1 MPRSM
6 QGRMLL
12 LSAVAI
18 LAALGIAGWA
28 IAGVLERV
36 VTQGIDRRL
45 DAEIALMASVVDG
58 DGRVSREALTRR
70 QNALDGQGGWLWRI
84 EAPGGTIGSTDR
96 FLPGTGPGRA
106 GPRLPGPPGSPAP
119 PPAPPAADAIPPDA
133 GPQGVDGTDAHG
145 GRLHA
150 RRLVLTTRA
159 GPVTLFAA
167 APRGV
172 IARPLREALVPLLAA
187 LAILGGLLAA
197 ATLIQLRLGLQPLAR
212 LRAQL
217 AAIRAGTAERVDEDQ
232 PVELQGLAAE
242 LNALAADRAQAL
254 ATARQ
259 SAANLA
265 HALKTPVATLALGVR
280 DDPAAAAQ
288 VARIDA
294 TIRHHLARARAG
306 LADARASTALRG
318 AVDDLVRVVARLHA
332 ARGIAI
338 EATVAGD
345 PHAAIEPQD
354 FDELLGNLLDN
365 AARHATRAVQVDVRP
380 RPGNARRL
388 VLSVADDGPGIP
400 AAERAR
406 VAEPGVRLDERGEGH
421 GFGLAIVRE
430 LAALHGG
437 TMTLDERAGGG
448 LIVQVTLEARSAPAA
463 TPPPP
468 AYLSD

>member
-1 MPRSM
+1 MPRSL

-36 VTQGIDRRL
+36 VTEGIDRRL

-58 DGRVSREALTRR
+58 DGRVDRAALAQR
-70 QNALDGQGGWLWRI
+70 QGALDAGRDWLWRI
-84 EAPGGTIGSTDR
+84 EAPGGAIGSTDR
-96 FLPGTGPGRA
+96 FVPRPDAARPGPH
-106 GPRLPGPPGSPAP
+106 LPGPPGP
-119 PPAPPAADAIPPDA
+119 PPPGAAPLPDA
-133 GPQGVDGTDAHG
+133 GPQGVDGTDASG
-145 GRLHA
+145 ARLHA
-150 RRLVLTTRA
+150 RRLVLTTRG

-187 LAILGGLLAA
+187 LAILAGLLAT
-197 ATLIQLRLGLQPLAR
+197 ATLVQLRLGLKPLAR

-217 AAIRAGTAERVDEDQ
+217 AAIRAGEAERVDEDQ

-265 HALKTPVATLALGVR
+265 HALKTPVATLALRLRADAEG
-280 DDPAAAAQ
+280 AAQ
-288 VARIDA
+288 VERIDA

-306 LADARASTALRG
+306 VVDTRASTAVRP
-318 AVDDLVRVVARLHA
+318 AVDDLVQAIGRLHGD
-332 ARGIAI
+332 RGLVITAD
-338 EATVAGD
+338 VRDD
-345 PHAAIEPQD
+345 PVAAIEPQD

-365 AARHATRAVQVDVRP
+365 AAQHARSMVQAFASLDP
-380 RPGNARRL
+380 ADARRL
-388 VLSVADDGPGIP
+388 VLTVADDGPGIP
-400 AAERAR
+400 EEERSR
-406 VAEPGVRLDERGEGH
+406 VTQAGVRLDERGEGH

-430 LAALHGG
+430 LASLHGG
-437 TMTLDERAGGG
+437 ALTLDAREGGG
-448 LIVQVTLEARSAPAA
+448 LVARVTLPARAFV
-463 TPPPP
+463 
-468 AYLSD
+468 

>member
-1 MPRSM
+1 MMPRSL

-36 VTQGIDRRL
+36 VTEGIDRRL

-58 DGRVSREALTRR
+58 DGRVDRAALAQR
-70 QNALDGQGGWLWRI
+70 QGALDAGRDWLWRI
-84 EAPGGTIGSTDR
+84 EAPGGAIGSTDR
-96 FLPGTGPGRA
+96 FVPRPDAARP
-106 GPRLPGPPGSPAP
+106 GPRLPGPPGP
-119 PPAPPAADAIPPDA
+119 PPPGAAPLPDG
-133 GPQGVDGTDAHG
+133 GPQGVDGTDASG
-145 GRLHA
+145 VRLHA
-150 RRLVLTTRA
+150 RRLVLTTRS
-159 GPVTLFAA
+159 GPVTLIAA

-187 LAILGGLLAA
+187 LAILAGLLAT
-197 ATLIQLRLGLQPLAR
+197 ATLVQLRLGLKPLAR

-217 AAIRAGTAERVDEDQ
+217 AAIRAGEAERVDEDQ

-265 HALKTPVATLALGVR
+265 HALKTPVATLALRLRADAEG
-280 DDPAAAAQ
+280 AAQ
-288 VARIDA
+288 VERIDA

-306 LADARASTALRG
+306 VVDTRASTAVRP
-318 AVDDLVRVVARLHA
+318 AVDDLVQAIGRLHGD
-332 ARGIAI
+332 RGLAI
-338 EATVAGD
+338 TADVRGD
-345 PHAAIEPQD
+345 PVAAIEPQD

-365 AARHATRAVQVDVRP
+365 AAQHARSMVQASASLDP
-380 RPGNARRL
+380 ADARRL
-388 VLSVADDGPGIP
+388 VLTVTDDGPGIP
-400 AAERAR
+400 EEERSR
-406 VAEPGVRLDERGEGH
+406 VTQAGVRLDERGEGH

-430 LAALHGG
+430 LASLHGG
-437 TMTLDERAGGG
+437 ALTLDAREGGG
-448 LIVQVTLEARSAPAA
+448 LVARVSLPARA
-463 TPPPP
+463 FV
-468 AYLSD
+468 

>member
-1 MPRSM
+1 MPRSL

-36 VTQGIDRRL
+36 VTEGIDRRL

-58 DGRVSREALTRR
+58 DGRVDRAALAQR
-70 QNALDGQGGWLWRI
+70 QGALDAGRDWLWRI
-84 EAPGGTIGSTDR
+84 EAPGGAIGSTDR
-96 FLPGTGPGRA
+96 FVPRPDAARP
-106 GPRLPGPPGSPAP
+106 GPRLPGPPGP
-119 PPAPPAADAIPPDA
+119 PPPGAAPLPDA
-133 GPQGVDGTDAHG
+133 GPQGVDGTDASG
-145 GRLHA
+145 ARLHA
-150 RRLVLTTRA
+150 RRLVLTTRS

-187 LAILGGLLAA
+187 LAILAGLLAT
-197 ATLIQLRLGLQPLAR
+197 ATLVQLRLGLKPLAR

-217 AAIRAGTAERVDEDQ
+217 AAIRAGEAERVDEDQ

-265 HALKTPVATLALGVR
+265 HALKTPVATLALRLRADTEG
-280 DDPAAAAQ
+280 AAQ
-288 VARIDA
+288 VERIDA

-306 LADARASTALRG
+306 VVDTRASTAVRP
-318 AVDDLVRVVARLHA
+318 AVADLVQAIGRLHGD
-332 ARGIAI
+332 RGLAI
-338 EATVAGD
+338 TADVRGD
-345 PHAAIEPQD
+345 PVAAIEPQD

-365 AARHATRAVQVDVRP
+365 AAQHARSMVQASASLDP
-380 RPGNARRL
+380 ADARRL
-388 VLSVADDGPGIP
+388 VLTVADDGPGIP
-400 AAERAR
+400 EEERSR
-406 VAEPGVRLDERGEGH
+406 VTQAGVRLDERGKGH

-430 LAALHGG
+430 LASLHGG
-437 TMTLDERAGGG
+437 ALTLDAREGGG
-448 LIVQVTLEARSAPAA
+448 LVARVTLPARAFV
-463 TPPPP
+463 
-468 AYLSD
+468 

>member
-1 MPRSM
+1 MPRSL

-36 VTQGIDRRL
+36 VTEGIDRRL

-58 DGRVSREALTRR
+58 DGRVDRAALAQR
-70 QNALDGQGGWLWRI
+70 QGALDAGRDWLWRI
-84 EAPGGTIGSTDR
+84 EAPGGAIGSTDR
-96 FLPGTGPGRA
+96 FVPRPDA
-106 GPRLPGPPGSPAP
+106 APPGPRLPGPPGP
-119 PPAPPAADAIPPDA
+119 PPPGAAPLPDG
-133 GPQGVDGTDAHG
+133 GPQGVDGTDASG
-145 GRLHA
+145 ARMHA
-150 RRLVLTTRA
+150 RRLVLTTRS

-172 IARPLREALVPLLAA
+172 IARPLRVALVPLLAA
-187 LAILGGLLAA
+187 LAILAGLLAT
-197 ATLIQLRLGLQPLAR
+197 ATLVQLRLGLKPLAR

-217 AAIRAGTAERVDEDQ
+217 AAIRAGEAERVDEDQ

-265 HALKTPVATLALGVR
+265 HALKTPVATLALRLRADAEG
-280 DDPAAAAQ
+280 AAQ
-288 VARIDA
+288 VERIDA

-306 LADARASTALRG
+306 VVDTRASTAVRP
-318 AVDDLVRVVARLHA
+318 AVDDLVQAIGRLHGD
-332 ARGIAI
+332 RGLAI
-338 EATVAGD
+338 TADVRGD
-345 PHAAIEPQD
+345 PVAAIEPQD

-365 AARHATRAVQVDVRP
+365 AAQHARSIVQASASLDP
-380 RPGNARRL
+380 ADARRL
-388 VLSVADDGPGIP
+388 VLTVTDDGPGIP
-400 AAERAR
+400 EEERSR
-406 VAEPGVRLDERGEGH
+406 VTQAGVRLDERGEGH

-430 LAALHGG
+430 LATLHGG
-437 TMTLDERAGGG
+437 ALTLNAREGGG
-448 LIVQVTLEARSAPAA
+448 LVAQVTLPARAFV
-463 TPPPP
+463 
-468 AYLSD
+468 

>member
-1 MPRSM
+1 MPRSL

-36 VTQGIDRRL
+36 VTEGIDRRL

-58 DGRVSREALTRR
+58 DGRVDRAALAQR
-70 QNALDGQGGWLWRI
+70 QGALDAGRDWLWRI
-84 EAPGGTIGSTDR
+84 EAPGGAIGSTNR
-96 FLPGTGPGRA
+96 FVPRPDA
-106 GPRLPGPPGSPAP
+106 APPGPRLPGPPGP
-119 PPAPPAADAIPPDA
+119 PPPGAAPLPDA
-133 GPQGVDGTDAHG
+133 GPQGVDGTDASG
-145 GRLHA
+145 ARLHA
-150 RRLVLTTRA
+150 RRLVLTTRS

-187 LAILGGLLAA
+187 LAILAGLLAT
-197 ATLIQLRLGLQPLAR
+197 ATLVQLRLGLKPLAR

-217 AAIRAGTAERVDEDQ
+217 AAIRAGEAERVDEDQ
-232 PVELQGLAAE
+232 PVELQGLASE

-265 HALKTPVATLALGVR
+265 HALKTPVATLALRLRADAEG
-280 DDPAAAAQ
+280 AAQ
-288 VARIDA
+288 VERIDA

-306 LADARASTALRG
+306 VVDTRASTAVRR
-318 AVDDLVRVVARLHA
+318 AVDDLVQAIGRLHGM
-332 ARGIAI
+332 RGLAI
-338 EATVAGD
+338 TADVRGD
-345 PHAAIEPQD
+345 PVAAIEPQD

-365 AARHATRAVQVDVRP
+365 AAQHARSIVQASASLDP
-380 RPGNARRL
+380 ADARRL
-388 VLSVADDGPGIP
+388 VLTVADDGPGIP
-400 AAERAR
+400 EEERSR
-406 VAEPGVRLDERGEGH
+406 VTQAGVRLDERGEGH

-430 LAALHGG
+430 LASLHGG
-437 TMTLDERAGGG
+437 ALTLDAREGGG
-448 LIVQVTLEARSAPAA
+448 LVARVSLPARA
-463 TPPPP
+463 FV
-468 AYLSD
+468 

>member
-1 MPRSM
+1 MMPRSL

-36 VTQGIDRRL
+36 VTEGIDRRL

-58 DGRVSREALTRR
+58 DGRVDRAALAQR
-70 QNALDGQGGWLWRI
+70 QGALDAGRDWLWRI

-96 FLPGTGPGRA
+96 FVPRPNAAPPGPH
-106 GPRLPGPPGSPAP
+106 LPGPPGP
-119 PPAPPAADAIPPDA
+119 PPPGAAPLPDG
-133 GPQGVDGTDAHG
+133 GPQGVDGTDASG
-145 GRLHA
+145 ARLHA
-150 RRLVLTTRA
+150 RRLMLTTRS

-167 APRGV
+167 APHGV

-187 LAILGGLLAA
+187 LAILAGLLAT
-197 ATLIQLRLGLQPLAR
+197 ATLVQLRLGLKPLAR

-217 AAIRAGTAERVDEDQ
+217 AAIRAGEAERVDEDQ

-265 HALKTPVATLALGVR
+265 HALKTPVATLALLLRADAEG
-280 DDPAAAAQ
+280 AAQ
-288 VARIDA
+288 VDRIDA

-306 LADARASTALRG
+306 VVDTRASTAVRP
-318 AVDDLVRVVARLHA
+318 AVADLVQAIGRLHGM
-332 ARGIAI
+332 RGLAI
-338 EATVAGD
+338 TADVRGD
-345 PHAAIEPQD
+345 PVAAIEPQD

-365 AARHATRAVQVDVRP
+365 AAQHARSMVQASASLDP
-380 RPGNARRL
+380 ADARRL
-388 VLSVADDGPGIP
+388 VLTVADDGPGIP
-400 AAERAR
+400 EEERSR
-406 VAEPGVRLDERGEGH
+406 VTQAGVRLDERGEGH

-430 LAALHGG
+430 LASLHGG
-437 TMTLDERAGGG
+437 ALTLDAREGGG
-448 LIVQVTLEARSAPAA
+448 LVAQVTLPARAFV
-463 TPPPP
+463 
-468 AYLSD
+468 

>member
-1 MPRSM
+1 MPRSL

-36 VTQGIDRRL
+36 VTEGIDRRL

-58 DGRVSREALTRR
+58 DGRVDRAALAQR
-70 QNALDGQGGWLWRI
+70 QGALDAGRDWLWRI
-84 EAPGGTIGSTDR
+84 EAPGGAIGSTDR
-96 FLPGTGPGRA
+96 FVPRPDAARP
-106 GPRLPGPPGSPAP
+106 GPRLPGPPGP
-119 PPAPPAADAIPPDA
+119 PPPGAAPLPDG
-133 GPQGVDGTDAHG
+133 GPQGVDGTDASG
-145 GRLHA
+145 ARLHA
-150 RRLVLTTRA
+150 RRLVLTTRG

-187 LAILGGLLAA
+187 LAILAGLLAT
-197 ATLIQLRLGLQPLAR
+197 ATLVQLRLGLKPLAR

-217 AAIRAGTAERVDEDQ
+217 AAIRAGEAERVDEDQ

-265 HALKTPVATLALGVR
+265 HALKTPVATLALRLRG
-280 DDPAAAAQ
+280 DAEGAAQ
-288 VARIDA
+288 VERIDA

-306 LADARASTALRG
+306 VVDTRASTAVRP
-318 AVDDLVRVVARLHA
+318 AVDDLVQAIGRLHGD
-332 ARGIAI
+332 RGLAI
-338 EATVAGD
+338 TADVRGD
-345 PHAAIEPQD
+345 PVAAIEPQD

-365 AARHATRAVQVDVRP
+365 AAQHARSMVQASASLDP
-380 RPGNARRL
+380 ADARRL
-388 VLSVADDGPGIP
+388 VLTVTDDGPGIP
-400 AAERAR
+400 EEERSR
-406 VAEPGVRLDERGEGH
+406 VTQAGVRLDERGEGH

-430 LAALHGG
+430 LASLHGG
-437 TMTLDERAGGG
+437 ALTLDAREGGG
-448 LIVQVTLEARSAPAA
+448 LVAQVTLPARAFV
-463 TPPPP
+463 
-468 AYLSD
+468 

>member
-1 MPRSM
+1 MPRSL

-36 VTQGIDRRL
+36 VTEGIDRRL

-58 DGRVSREALTRR
+58 DGRVDRAALAQR
-70 QNALDGQGGWLWRI
+70 QGALDAGRDWLWRI
-84 EAPGGTIGSTDR
+84 EAPGGAIGSTDR
-96 FLPGTGPGRA
+96 FVPRPEAERP
-106 GPRLPGPPGSPAP
+106 GPRLPGPPGP
-119 PPAPPAADAIPPDA
+119 PPPGAAPLPDA
-133 GPQGVDGTDAHG
+133 GPQGVDGTDASG
-145 GRLHA
+145 VRLHA
-150 RRLVLTTRA
+150 RRLVLTTRS

-187 LAILGGLLAA
+187 LTILAGLLAT
-197 ATLIQLRLGLQPLAR
+197 ATLVQLRLGLKPLAR

-217 AAIRAGTAERVDEDQ
+217 AAIRAGEAERVDEDQ

-265 HALKTPVATLALGVR
+265 HALKTPVATLALRLRG
-280 DDPAAAAQ
+280 DAEGAAQ
-288 VARIDA
+288 VERIDA

-306 LADARASTALRG
+306 VVDTRASTAVRP
-318 AVDDLVRVVARLHA
+318 AVADLVQAIGRLHGD
-332 ARGIAI
+332 RGLTITAD
-338 EATVAGD
+338 VRGD
-345 PHAAIEPQD
+345 PVAAIEPQD

-365 AARHATRAVQVDVRP
+365 AAQHARSMVQACASLDP
-380 RPGNARRL
+380 ADARRL
-388 VLSVADDGPGIP
+388 VLTVTDDGPGIP
-400 AAERAR
+400 EEERSR
-406 VAEPGVRLDERGEGH
+406 VTQAGVRLDERGEGH

-430 LAALHGG
+430 LANLHGG
-437 TMTLDERAGGG
+437 ALTLNAREGGG
-448 LIVQVTLEARSAPAA
+448 LVAQVTLPARAFV
-463 TPPPP
+463 
-468 AYLSD
+468 

>member
-1 MPRSM
+1 MPRSL

-36 VTQGIDRRL
+36 VTEGIDRRL

-58 DGRVSREALTRR
+58 DGRVDRAAPAQR
-70 QNALDGQGGWLWRI
+70 QGALDAGRDWLWRI
-84 EAPGGTIGSTDR
+84 EAPGGAIGSTDR
-96 FLPGTGPGRA
+96 FVPRPDAARP
-106 GPRLPGPPGSPAP
+106 GPRLPGPPGP
-119 PPAPPAADAIPPDA
+119 PPPGVAPLPDA
-133 GPQGVDGTDAHG
+133 GPQGVDGTDASG
-145 GRLHA
+145 ARLHA
-150 RRLVLTTRA
+150 RRLVLTTRS

-187 LAILGGLLAA
+187 LAILAGLLAT
-197 ATLIQLRLGLQPLAR
+197 ATLVQLRLGLKPLAR

-217 AAIRAGTAERVDEDQ
+217 AAIRAGEAERVDEDQ

-265 HALKTPVATLALGVR
+265 HALKTPVATLALRLRADAEG
-280 DDPAAAAQ
+280 AAQ
-288 VARIDA
+288 VERIDA

-306 LADARASTALRG
+306 VVDTRASTAVRP
-318 AVDDLVRVVARLHA
+318 AVADLVQAIGRLHGM
-332 ARGIAI
+332 RGLAI
-338 EATVAGD
+338 TGDVRGD
-345 PHAAIEPQD
+345 PVAAIEPQD

-365 AARHATRAVQVDVRP
+365 AAQHARSMVQASASLDP
-380 RPGNARRL
+380 ADARRL
-388 VLSVADDGPGIP
+388 VLTVADDGPGIP
-400 AAERAR
+400 EEERSR
-406 VAEPGVRLDERGEGH
+406 VTQAGVRLDERGEGH

-430 LAALHGG
+430 LASLHGG
-437 TMTLDERAGGG
+437 ALTLDAREGGG
-448 LIVQVTLEARSAPAA
+448 LVAQVTLPARAFV
-463 TPPPP
+463 
-468 AYLSD
+468 

>member
-1 MPRSM
+1 MMPRSL

-36 VTQGIDRRL
+36 VTEGIDRRL

-58 DGRVSREALTRR
+58 DGRVDRAALAQR
-70 QNALDGQGGWLWRI
+70 QGALDAGRDWLWRI
-84 EAPGGTIGSTDR
+84 EAPGGAIGSTDR
-96 FLPGTGPGRA
+96 FVPRPDAARP
-106 GPRLPGPPGSPAP
+106 GPRLPGPPSP
-119 PPAPPAADAIPPDA
+119 PPPGAAPLPDA
-133 GPQGVDGTDAHG
+133 GPQGVDGTDASG
-145 GRLHA
+145 ARLHA
-150 RRLVLTTRA
+150 RRLVLTTRS

-187 LAILGGLLAA
+187 LTILAGLLAT
-197 ATLIQLRLGLQPLAR
+197 ATLVQLRLGLKPLAR

-217 AAIRAGTAERVDEDQ
+217 AAIRAGEAERVEEDQ

-265 HALKTPVATLALGVR
+265 HALKTPVATLALRLRADAEG
-280 DDPAAAAQ
+280 AAQ
-288 VARIDA
+288 VERIDA

-306 LADARASTALRG
+306 VVDTRASTAVRP
-318 AVDDLVRVVARLHA
+318 AVTDLVQAIGRLHGD
-332 ARGIAI
+332 RGLAI
-338 EATVAGD
+338 TGDVRGD
-345 PHAAIEPQD
+345 PVAAIEPQD

-365 AARHATRAVQVDVRP
+365 AAQHARSMVQASASLD
-380 RPGNARRL
+380 PGDARRL
-388 VLSVADDGPGIP
+388 VLTVADDGPGIP
-400 AAERAR
+400 EEERSR
-406 VAEPGVRLDERGEGH
+406 VTQAGVRLDERGEGH

-430 LAALHGG
+430 LASLHGG
-437 TMTLDERAGGG
+437 ALTLDAREGGG
-448 LIVQVTLEARSAPAA
+448 LVAQVILPARAFV
-463 TPPPP
+463 
-468 AYLSD
+468 

>member
-1 MPRSM
+1 MPRSL

-36 VTQGIDRRL
+36 VTEGIDRRL

-58 DGRVSREALTRR
+58 DGRVDRAALAQR
-70 QNALDGQGGWLWRI
+70 QGALDAGHDWLWRI
-84 EAPGGTIGSTDR
+84 EAPGGAIGSTDR
-96 FLPGTGPGRA
+96 FVPRPDAARP
-106 GPRLPGPPGSPAP
+106 GPRLPGPPGP
-119 PPAPPAADAIPPDA
+119 PPPGAAPLPDT
-133 GPQGVDGTDAHG
+133 GPQGVDGTDASG
-145 GRLHA
+145 ARLHA
-150 RRLVLTTRA
+150 RRLVLTTRS

-167 APRGV
+167 VPRGV

-187 LAILGGLLAA
+187 LAILAGLLAT
-197 ATLIQLRLGLQPLAR
+197 ATLVQLRLGLKPLAR

-217 AAIRAGTAERVDEDQ
+217 AAIRAGEAERVDEDQ

-265 HALKTPVATLALGVR
+265 HALKTPVATLALRLRADAEG
-280 DDPAAAAQ
+280 AAQ
-288 VARIDA
+288 VERINA

-306 LADARASTALRG
+306 VVDTRASTAVRP
-318 AVDDLVRVVARLHA
+318 AVADLVQAIGRLHGD
-332 ARGIAI
+332 RGLAI
-338 EATVAGD
+338 TADVRGD
-345 PHAAIEPQD
+345 PVAAIEPQD

-365 AARHATRAVQVDVRP
+365 AAQHARGIVQASASLDP
-380 RPGNARRL
+380 ADARRL
-388 VLSVADDGPGIP
+388 VLTVTDDGPGIP
-400 AAERAR
+400 EEERSR
-406 VAEPGVRLDERGEGH
+406 VTQAGVRLDERGEGH

-430 LAALHGG
+430 LASLHGG
-437 TMTLDERAGGG
+437 ALTLDAREGGG
-448 LIVQVTLEARSAPAA
+448 LVARVTLPARAFV
-463 TPPPP
+463 
-468 AYLSD
+468 

>member
-1 MPRSM
+1 MPRSL

-36 VTQGIDRRL
+36 VTEGIDRRL

-58 DGRVSREALTRR
+58 DGRVDRAALAQR
-70 QNALDGQGGWLWRI
+70 QGALDAGHDSLWRI
-84 EAPGGTIGSTDR
+84 EAPGGAIGSTDR
-96 FLPGTGPGRA
+96 FVPRPDAARP
-106 GPRLPGPPGSPAP
+106 GPRLPGPPGP
-119 PPAPPAADAIPPDA
+119 PPPGAAPLPDT
-133 GPQGVDGTDAHG
+133 GPQGVDGTDASG
-145 GRLHA
+145 ARLHA
-150 RRLVLTTRA
+150 RRLVLTTRS

-187 LAILGGLLAA
+187 LAILAGLLAT
-197 ATLIQLRLGLQPLAR
+197 ATLVQLRLGLKPLAR

-217 AAIRAGTAERVDEDQ
+217 AAIRAGEAERVDEDQ
-232 PVELQGLAAE
+232 PVELQGLATE

-265 HALKTPVATLALGVR
+265 HALKTPVATLALRLRADAEG
-280 DDPAAAAQ
+280 AAQ
-288 VARIDA
+288 VERIDA

-306 LADARASTALRG
+306 VIDTRASTAVRP
-318 AVDDLVRVVARLHA
+318 AVADLVQAIGRLHGD
-332 ARGIAI
+332 RGLAI
-338 EATVAGD
+338 TADVRGD
-345 PHAAIEPQD
+345 PVAAIEPQD

-365 AARHATRAVQVDVRP
+365 AAQHARSMVQASASLNPAD
-380 RPGNARRL
+380 ARRL
-388 VLSVADDGPGIP
+388 VLTVADDGPGIP
-400 AAERAR
+400 EEERSR
-406 VAEPGVRLDERGEGH
+406 VTQAGVRLDERGEGH

-430 LAALHGG
+430 LASLHGG
-437 TMTLDERAGGG
+437 ALTLDAREGGG
-448 LIVQVTLEARSAPAA
+448 LVAQVTLPARAFV
-463 TPPPP
+463 
-468 AYLSD
+468 

>member
-1 MPRSM
+1 MPRSL

-36 VTQGIDRRL
+36 VTEGIDRRL

-58 DGRVSREALTRR
+58 DGRVDRAALAQR
-70 QNALDGQGGWLWRI
+70 QGALDAGRDWLWRI
-84 EAPGGTIGSTDR
+84 EAPGGAIGSTDR
-96 FLPGTGPGRA
+96 FVPRPDA
-106 GPRLPGPPGSPAP
+106 APPGPRLPGPPGP
-119 PPAPPAADAIPPDA
+119 PPPGAAPLPDA
-133 GPQGVDGTDAHG
+133 GPQGVDGTDASG
-145 GRLHA
+145 ARLHA
-150 RRLVLTTRA
+150 RRLVLTTRS

-172 IARPLREALVPLLAA
+172 IARPLREALMPLLAA
-187 LAILGGLLAA
+187 LAILAGLLAT
-197 ATLIQLRLGLQPLAR
+197 ATLVQLRLGLKPLAR

-217 AAIRAGTAERVDEDQ
+217 AAIRAGEAERVDEDQ

-265 HALKTPVATLALGVR
+265 HALKTPVATLALRLRADTEG
-280 DDPAAAAQ
+280 AAQ
-288 VARIDA
+288 VERIDA

-306 LADARASTALRG
+306 VVDTRASTAVRP
-318 AVDDLVRVVARLHA
+318 AVDDLVQAIGRLHGD
-332 ARGIAI
+332 RGLAI
-338 EATVAGD
+338 TADVRGD
-345 PHAAIEPQD
+345 PVAAIEPQD

-365 AARHATRAVQVDVRP
+365 AAQHARSMVQAFASLDP
-380 RPGNARRL
+380 TDARRL
-388 VLSVADDGPGIP
+388 VLTVADDGPGIP
-400 AAERAR
+400 EEERSR
-406 VAEPGVRLDERGEGH
+406 VTQAGVRLDERGEGH

-430 LAALHGG
+430 LASLHGG
-437 TMTLDERAGGG
+437 ALTLDAREGGG
-448 LIVQVTLEARSAPAA
+448 LVAQVTLPARAFV
-463 TPPPP
+463 
-468 AYLSD
+468 

>member
-1 MPRSM
+1 MPRSL

-36 VTQGIDRRL
+36 VTEGIDRRL

-58 DGRVSREALTRR
+58 DGRVDRAALAQR
-70 QNALDGQGGWLWRI
+70 QGAMDAGRDWLWRI
-84 EAPGGTIGSTDR
+84 EAPGGAIGSADR
-96 FLPGTGPGRA
+96 FVPRPDAARPGPH
-106 GPRLPGPPGSPAP
+106 LPGPPGP
-119 PPAPPAADAIPPDA
+119 PPPGAAPLPDA
-133 GPQGVDGTDAHG
+133 GPQGVDGTDASG
-145 GRLHA
+145 ARLHA
-150 RRLVLTTRA
+150 RRLVLTTRG

-187 LAILGGLLAA
+187 LAILAGLLAT
-197 ATLIQLRLGLQPLAR
+197 ATLVQLRLGLKPLAR

-217 AAIRAGTAERVDEDQ
+217 AAIRAGEAERVDEDQ

-265 HALKTPVATLALGVR
+265 HALKTPVATLALRLRADAEG
-280 DDPAAAAQ
+280 AAQ
-288 VARIDA
+288 VERIDA

-306 LADARASTALRG
+306 VVDTRASTAVRP
-318 AVDDLVRVVARLHA
+318 AVDDLVQAIGRLHGD
-332 ARGIAI
+332 RGLAI
-338 EATVAGD
+338 TADVRGD
-345 PHAAIEPQD
+345 PVAAIEPQD

-365 AARHATRAVQVDVRP
+365 AAQHARSMVQASASLD
-380 RPGNARRL
+380 PGDARRL
-388 VLSVADDGPGIP
+388 VLTVADDGPGIP
-400 AAERAR
+400 EEERSRATQ
-406 VAEPGVRLDERGEGH
+406 AGVRLDERGEGH

-430 LAALHGG
+430 LASLHGG
-437 TMTLDERAGGG
+437 ALTLDAREGGG
-448 LIVQVTLEARSAPAA
+448 LVAQVTLPARAFV
-463 TPPPP
+463 
-468 AYLSD
+468 

>member
-1 MPRSM
+1 MPRSL

-36 VTQGIDRRL
+36 VTEGIDRRL

-58 DGRVSREALTRR
+58 DGRVDRAALAQR
-70 QNALDGQGGWLWRI
+70 QGALDAGRDWLWRI
-84 EAPGGTIGSTDR
+84 EAPGGAIGSTDR
-96 FLPGTGPGRA
+96 FVPRPDAARP
-106 GPRLPGPPGSPAP
+106 GPRLPGPPGP
-119 PPAPPAADAIPPDA
+119 PPPGVAPLPDA
-133 GPQGVDGTDAHG
+133 GPQGVDGTDASG
-145 GRLHA
+145 ARLHA
-150 RRLVLTTRA
+150 RRLVLTTRS

-187 LAILGGLLAA
+187 LAILAGLLAT
-197 ATLIQLRLGLQPLAR
+197 ATLVQLRLGLKPLAR

-217 AAIRAGTAERVDEDQ
+217 AAIRAGEAERVDEDQ

-265 HALKTPVATLALGVR
+265 HALKTPVATLALRLRG
-280 DDPAAAAQ
+280 DAEGAAQ
-288 VARIDA
+288 VERIDA

-306 LADARASTALRG
+306 VVDTRASTAVRP
-318 AVDDLVRVVARLHA
+318 AVDDLVQAIGRLHGMRGLAIA
-332 ARGIAI
+332 AHVR
-338 EATVAGD
+338 GD
-345 PHAAIEPQD
+345 PVAAIEPQD

-365 AARHATRAVQVDVRP
+365 AAQHARSMVHASASLD
-380 RPGNARRL
+380 PGDARRL
-388 VLSVADDGPGIP
+388 VLTVADDGPGIP
-400 AAERAR
+400 EEERSR
-406 VAEPGVRLDERGEGH
+406 VTQAGVRLDERGEGH

-430 LAALHGG
+430 LASLHGG
-437 TMTLDERAGGG
+437 ALTLDAREGGG
-448 LIVQVTLEARSAPAA
+448 LVAKVTLPARAFV
-463 TPPPP
+463 
-468 AYLSD
+468 

>member
-1 MPRSM
+1 MPRSL

-36 VTQGIDRRL
+36 VTEGIDRRL

-58 DGRVSREALTRR
+58 DGRVDRAALAQR
-70 QNALDGQGGWLWRI
+70 QGALDAGRDWLWRI
-84 EAPGGTIGSTDR
+84 EAPGGAIGSTDR
-96 FLPGTGPGRA
+96 FVPRPDA
-106 GPRLPGPPGSPAP
+106 APPGPRLPGPPSP
-119 PPAPPAADAIPPDA
+119 PPPGAAPLPDG
-133 GPQGVDGTDAHG
+133 GPQGVDGTDASG
-145 GRLHA
+145 VRLHA
-150 RRLVLTTRA
+150 RRLVLTTRS

-187 LAILGGLLAA
+187 LAILAGLLAT
-197 ATLIQLRLGLQPLAR
+197 ATLVQLRLGLKPLAR

-217 AAIRAGTAERVDEDQ
+217 AAIRAGEAERVDEDQ

-265 HALKTPVATLALGVR
+265 HALKTPVATLALRLRADTEG
-280 DDPAAAAQ
+280 AAQ
-288 VARIDA
+288 VERIDA

-306 LADARASTALRG
+306 VVDTRASTAVRP
-318 AVDDLVRVVARLHA
+318 AVADLVQAIGRLHGD
-332 ARGIAI
+332 RGLAI
-338 EATVAGD
+338 TADVRGD
-345 PHAAIEPQD
+345 PVAAIEPQD

-365 AARHATRAVQVDVRP
+365 AAQHARSMVQASASLDP
-380 RPGNARRL
+380 ADARRL
-388 VLSVADDGPGIP
+388 VLTVADDGPGIP
-400 AAERAR
+400 EEERSR
-406 VAEPGVRLDERGEGH
+406 VTQAGVRLDERGKGH

-430 LAALHGG
+430 LASLHGG
-437 TMTLDERAGGG
+437 ALTLDAREGGG
-448 LIVQVTLEARSAPAA
+448 LVARVTLPARAFV
-463 TPPPP
+463 
-468 AYLSD
+468 

>member
-1 MPRSM
+1 MPRSL

-36 VTQGIDRRL
+36 VTEGIDRRL

-58 DGRVSREALTRR
+58 DGRVDRAALAQR
-70 QNALDGQGGWLWRI
+70 QGALDAGRDWLWRI
-84 EAPGGTIGSTDR
+84 EAPGGAIGSTDR
-96 FLPGTGPGRA
+96 FVPRPDAARP
-106 GPRLPGPPGSPAP
+106 GPRLPGPPGP
-119 PPAPPAADAIPPDA
+119 PPPGAAPLPDG
-133 GPQGVDGTDAHG
+133 GPQGVDGTDASG
-145 GRLHA
+145 VRLHA
-150 RRLVLTTRA
+150 RRLVLTTRS
-159 GPVTLFAA
+159 GPVTLIAA

-187 LAILGGLLAA
+187 LAILAGLLAT
-197 ATLIQLRLGLQPLAR
+197 ATLVQLRLGLKPLAR

-217 AAIRAGTAERVDEDQ
+217 AAIRAGEAERVDEDQ

-265 HALKTPVATLALGVR
+265 HALKTPVATLALRLRADAEG
-280 DDPAAAAQ
+280 AAQ
-288 VARIDA
+288 VERIDA

-306 LADARASTALRG
+306 VVDTRASTAVRP
-318 AVDDLVRVVARLHA
+318 AVDDLVQAIGRLHGD
-332 ARGIAI
+332 RGLAI
-338 EATVAGD
+338 TADVRGD
-345 PHAAIEPQD
+345 PVAAIEPQD

-365 AARHATRAVQVDVRP
+365 AAQHARSMVQASASLDP
-380 RPGNARRL
+380 ADARRL
-388 VLSVADDGPGIP
+388 VLTVTDDGPGIP
-400 AAERAR
+400 EEERSR
-406 VAEPGVRLDERGEGH
+406 VTQAGVRLDERGEGH

-430 LAALHGG
+430 LASLHGG
-437 TMTLDERAGGG
+437 ALTLDAREGGG
-448 LIVQVTLEARSAPAA
+448 LVARVSLPARA
-463 TPPPP
+463 FV
-468 AYLSD
+468 

>member
-1 MPRSM
+1 MMPRSL

-36 VTQGIDRRL
+36 VTEGIDRRL

-58 DGRVSREALTRR
+58 DGRVDRAALAQR
-70 QNALDGQGGWLWRI
+70 QGALDAGRDWLWRI
-84 EAPGGTIGSTDR
+84 EAPGGAIGSTDR
-96 FLPGTGPGRA
+96 FVPRPDAARP
-106 GPRLPGPPGSPAP
+106 GPRLPGPPGP
-119 PPAPPAADAIPPDA
+119 PPPGAAPLPDA
-133 GPQGVDGTDAHG
+133 GPQGVDGTDASG
-145 GRLHA
+145 ARLHA
-150 RRLVLTTRA
+150 RRLVLTTRS

-187 LAILGGLLAA
+187 LAILAGLLAT
-197 ATLIQLRLGLQPLAR
+197 ATLVQLRLGLKPLAR

-217 AAIRAGTAERVDEDQ
+217 AAIRAGEAERVDEDQ

-259 SAANLA
+259 AAANLG
-265 HALKTPVATLALGVR
+265 HALKTPVATLALRLRADAEG
-280 DDPAAAAQ
+280 AAQ
-288 VARIDA
+288 VERIDA

-306 LADARASTALRG
+306 VVDTRASTAVRP
-318 AVDDLVRVVARLHA
+318 AVDDLVQAIGRLHGM
-332 ARGIAI
+332 RGLAI
-338 EATVAGD
+338 TADVRGD
-345 PHAAIEPQD
+345 PVAAIEPQD

-365 AARHATRAVQVDVRP
+365 AAQHARSMVQASASLDP
-380 RPGNARRL
+380 ADARRL
-388 VLSVADDGPGIP
+388 VLTVTDDGPGIP
-400 AAERAR
+400 EEERSR
-406 VAEPGVRLDERGEGH
+406 VTQAGVRLDERGEGH

-430 LAALHGG
+430 LASLHGG
-437 TMTLDERAGGG
+437 ALTLDAREGGG
-448 LIVQVTLEARSAPAA
+448 LVAQVTLPARAFV
-463 TPPPP
+463 
-468 AYLSD
+468 

>member
-1 MPRSM
+1 
-6 QGRMLL
+6 MLL

-36 VTQGIDRRL
+36 VTEGIDRRL

-58 DGRVSREALTRR
+58 DGRVDRAALAQR
-70 QNALDGQGGWLWRI
+70 QGALDAGRDWLWRI
-84 EAPGGTIGSTDR
+84 EAPGGAIGSTDR
-96 FLPGTGPGRA
+96 FVPRPDAARP
-106 GPRLPGPPGSPAP
+106 GPRLPGPPGP
-119 PPAPPAADAIPPDA
+119 PPPGAAPLPDA
-133 GPQGVDGTDAHG
+133 GPQGVDGTDASG
-145 GRLHA
+145 ARLHA
-150 RRLVLTTRA
+150 RRLVLTTRG

-187 LAILGGLLAA
+187 LAILAGLLAT
-197 ATLIQLRLGLQPLAR
+197 ATLVQLRLGLKPLAR

-217 AAIRAGTAERVDEDQ
+217 AAIRAGEAERVDEDQ

-265 HALKTPVATLALGVR
+265 HALKTPVATLALRLRADAEG
-280 DDPAAAAQ
+280 AAQ
-288 VARIDA
+288 VERIDA

-306 LADARASTALRG
+306 VVDTRASTAVRP
-318 AVDDLVRVVARLHA
+318 AVDDLVQAIGRLHRI
-332 ARGIAI
+332 RGLAI
-338 EATVAGD
+338 TADVRGD
-345 PHAAIEPQD
+345 PVAAIEPQD

-365 AARHATRAVQVDVRP
+365 AAQHARSIVQASASLDP
-380 RPGNARRL
+380 ADARRL
-388 VLSVADDGPGIP
+388 VLTVADDGPGIP
-400 AAERAR
+400 EEERSR
-406 VAEPGVRLDERGEGH
+406 VTQAGVRLDERGEGH

-430 LAALHGG
+430 LASLHGG
-437 TMTLDERAGGG
+437 ALTLDAREGGG
-448 LIVQVTLEARSAPAA
+448 LVARVTLPARAFV
-463 TPPPP
+463 
-468 AYLSD
+468 

>member
-1 MPRSM
+1 MMPRSL

-36 VTQGIDRRL
+36 VTEGIDRRL

-58 DGRVSREALTRR
+58 DGRVDRAALAQR
-70 QNALDGQGGWLWRI
+70 QGALDAGRDWLWRI
-84 EAPGGTIGSTDR
+84 EAPGGAIGSTDR
-96 FLPGTGPGRA
+96 FVPRPDAARP
-106 GPRLPGPPGSPAP
+106 GPRLPGPPGP
-119 PPAPPAADAIPPDA
+119 PPPGAAPLPDG
-133 GPQGVDGTDAHG
+133 GPQGVDGTDASG
-145 GRLHA
+145 ARLHA
-150 RRLVLTTRA
+150 RRLVLTTRG

-187 LAILGGLLAA
+187 LAILAGLLAT
-197 ATLIQLRLGLQPLAR
+197 ATLVQLRLGLKPLAR

-217 AAIRAGTAERVDEDQ
+217 AAIRAGEAERVDEDQ

-265 HALKTPVATLALGVR
+265 HALKTPVATLALRLRG
-280 DDPAAAAQ
+280 DAEGAAQ
-288 VARIDA
+288 VERIDA

-306 LADARASTALRG
+306 VVDTRASTAVRP
-318 AVDDLVRVVARLHA
+318 AVDDLVQAIGRLHGD
-332 ARGIAI
+332 RGLAI
-338 EATVAGD
+338 TADVRGD
-345 PHAAIEPQD
+345 PVAAIEPQD

-365 AARHATRAVQVDVRP
+365 AAQHARSMVQASASLDP
-380 RPGNARRL
+380 ADARRL
-388 VLSVADDGPGIP
+388 VLTVTDDGPGIP
-400 AAERAR
+400 EEERSR
-406 VAEPGVRLDERGEGH
+406 VTQAGVRLDERGEGH

-430 LAALHGG
+430 LASLHGG
-437 TMTLDERAGGG
+437 ALTLDAREGGG
-448 LIVQVTLEARSAPAA
+448 LVAQVTLPARAFV
-463 TPPPP
+463 
-468 AYLSD
+468 

>member
-1 MPRSM
+1 MPRSL

-36 VTQGIDRRL
+36 VTEGIDRRL

-58 DGRVSREALTRR
+58 DGRVDRAALAQR
-70 QNALDGQGGWLWRI
+70 QGALDAGRDWLWRI
-84 EAPGGTIGSTDR
+84 EAPGGAIGSTDR
-96 FLPGTGPGRA
+96 FVPRPDAARP
-106 GPRLPGPPGSPAP
+106 GPRLPGPPGP
-119 PPAPPAADAIPPDA
+119 PPPGAAPLPDA
-133 GPQGVDGTDAHG
+133 GPQGVDGTDASG
-145 GRLHA
+145 ARLHA
-150 RRLVLTTRA
+150 RRLVLTTRS

-187 LAILGGLLAA
+187 LAILAGLLAT
-197 ATLIQLRLGLQPLAR
+197 ATLVQLRLGLKPLAR

-217 AAIRAGTAERVDEDQ
+217 AAIRAGEAERVDEDQ

-259 SAANLA
+259 AAANLG
-265 HALKTPVATLALGVR
+265 HALKTPVATLALRLRADAEG
-280 DDPAAAAQ
+280 AAQ
-288 VARIDA
+288 VERIDA

-306 LADARASTALRG
+306 VVDTRASTAVRP
-318 AVDDLVRVVARLHA
+318 AVDDLVQAIGRLHGM
-332 ARGIAI
+332 RGLAI
-338 EATVAGD
+338 TADVRGD
-345 PHAAIEPQD
+345 PVAAIEPQD

-365 AARHATRAVQVDVRP
+365 AAQHARSMVQASASLDP
-380 RPGNARRL
+380 ADARRL
-388 VLSVADDGPGIP
+388 VLTVTDDGPGIP
-400 AAERAR
+400 EEERSR
-406 VAEPGVRLDERGEGH
+406 VTQAGVRLDERGEGH

-430 LAALHGG
+430 LASLHGG
-437 TMTLDERAGGG
+437 ALTLDAREGGG
-448 LIVQVTLEARSAPAA
+448 LVAQVTLPARAFV
-463 TPPPP
+463 
-468 AYLSD
+468 

>member
-1 MPRSM
+1 MMPRSL

-36 VTQGIDRRL
+36 VTEGIDRRL

-58 DGRVSREALTRR
+58 DGRVDRAALAQR
-70 QNALDGQGGWLWRI
+70 QGALDAGRDWLWRI
-84 EAPGGTIGSTDR
+84 EAPGGAIGSTDR
-96 FLPGTGPGRA
+96 FVPRPDA
-106 GPRLPGPPGSPAP
+106 APPGPRLPGPPGP
-119 PPAPPAADAIPPDA
+119 PPPGAATLPDA
-133 GPQGVDGTDAHG
+133 GPQGVDGTDASG
-145 GRLHA
+145 ARLHA
-150 RRLVLTTRA
+150 RRLVLTTRG

-172 IARPLREALVPLLAA
+172 ITRPLREALVPLLAA
-187 LAILGGLLAA
+187 LAILAGLLAT
-197 ATLIQLRLGLQPLAR
+197 ATLVQLRLGLKPLAR

-217 AAIRAGTAERVDEDQ
+217 AAIRAGEAERVDEDQ

-265 HALKTPVATLALGVR
+265 HALKTPVATLALRLRADAEG
-280 DDPAAAAQ
+280 AAQ
-288 VARIDA
+288 VERIDA

-306 LADARASTALRG
+306 VVDTRASTAVRP
-318 AVDDLVRVVARLHA
+318 AVDDLVQAIGRLHSD
-332 ARGIAI
+332 RGLAI
-338 EATVAGD
+338 TADVRGD
-345 PHAAIEPQD
+345 PVAAIEPQD

-365 AARHATRAVQVDVRP
+365 AAQHARSIVQASASLDP
-380 RPGNARRL
+380 ADARRL
-388 VLSVADDGPGIP
+388 VLTVADDGPGIP
-400 AAERAR
+400 EEERSR
-406 VAEPGVRLDERGEGH
+406 VTQAGVRLDERGEGH

-430 LAALHGG
+430 LASLHGG
-437 TMTLDERAGGG
+437 ALTLDAREGGG
-448 LIVQVTLEARSAPAA
+448 LIAQVTLPARAFV
-463 TPPPP
+463 
-468 AYLSD
+468 

>member
-1 MPRSM
+1 
-6 QGRMLL
+6 MLL

-36 VTQGIDRRL
+36 VTEGIDRRL

-58 DGRVSREALTRR
+58 DGRVDRAALAQR
-70 QNALDGQGGWLWRI
+70 QGALDAGRDWLWRI

-96 FLPGTGPGRA
+96 FVPRPNAAPPGPH
-106 GPRLPGPPGSPAP
+106 LPGPPGP
-119 PPAPPAADAIPPDA
+119 PPPGAAPLPDG
-133 GPQGVDGTDAHG
+133 GPQGVDGTDASG
-145 GRLHA
+145 ARLHA
-150 RRLVLTTRA
+150 RRLMLTTRS

-167 APRGV
+167 APHGV

-187 LAILGGLLAA
+187 LAILAGLLAT
-197 ATLIQLRLGLQPLAR
+197 ATLVQLRLGLKPLAR

-217 AAIRAGTAERVDEDQ
+217 AAIRAGEAERVDEDQ

-265 HALKTPVATLALGVR
+265 HALKTPVATLALLLRADAEG
-280 DDPAAAAQ
+280 AAQ
-288 VARIDA
+288 VDRIDA

-306 LADARASTALRG
+306 VVDTRASTAVRP
-318 AVDDLVRVVARLHA
+318 AVADLVQAIGRLHGM
-332 ARGIAI
+332 RGLAI
-338 EATVAGD
+338 TADVRGD
-345 PHAAIEPQD
+345 PVAAIEPQD

-365 AARHATRAVQVDVRP
+365 AAQHARSMVQASASLDP
-380 RPGNARRL
+380 ADARRL
-388 VLSVADDGPGIP
+388 VLTVADDGPGIP
-400 AAERAR
+400 EEERSR
-406 VAEPGVRLDERGEGH
+406 VTQAGVRLDERGEGH

-430 LAALHGG
+430 LASLHGG
-437 TMTLDERAGGG
+437 ALTLDAREGGG
-448 LIVQVTLEARSAPAA
+448 LVAQVTLPARAFV
-463 TPPPP
+463 
-468 AYLSD
+468 

>member
-1 MPRSM
+1 MPRSL

-36 VTQGIDRRL
+36 VTEGIDRRL

-58 DGRVSREALTRR
+58 DGRVDRAALAQR
-70 QNALDGQGGWLWRI
+70 QGALDAGRDWLWRI

-96 FLPGTGPGRA
+96 FVPRPNAAPPGPH
-106 GPRLPGPPGSPAP
+106 LPGPPGP
-119 PPAPPAADAIPPDA
+119 PPPGAAPLPDG
-133 GPQGVDGTDAHG
+133 GPQGVDGTDASG
-145 GRLHA
+145 ARLHA
-150 RRLVLTTRA
+150 RRLMLTTRS

-167 APRGV
+167 APHGV

-187 LAILGGLLAA
+187 LAILAGLLAT
-197 ATLIQLRLGLQPLAR
+197 ATLVQLRLGLKPLAR

-217 AAIRAGTAERVDEDQ
+217 AAIRAGEAERVDEDQ

-265 HALKTPVATLALGVR
+265 HALKTPVATLALLLRADAEG
-280 DDPAAAAQ
+280 AAQ
-288 VARIDA
+288 VDRIDA

-306 LADARASTALRG
+306 VVDTRASTAVRP
-318 AVDDLVRVVARLHA
+318 AVADLVQAIGRLHGM
-332 ARGIAI
+332 RGLAI
-338 EATVAGD
+338 TADVRGD
-345 PHAAIEPQD
+345 PVAAIEPQD

-365 AARHATRAVQVDVRP
+365 AAQHARSMVQASASLDP
-380 RPGNARRL
+380 ADARRL
-388 VLSVADDGPGIP
+388 VLTVADDGPGIP
-400 AAERAR
+400 EEERSR
-406 VAEPGVRLDERGEGH
+406 VTQAGVRLDERGEGH

-430 LAALHGG
+430 LASLHGG
-437 TMTLDERAGGG
+437 ALTLDAREGGG
-448 LIVQVTLEARSAPAA
+448 LVAQVTLPARAFV
-463 TPPPP
+463 
-468 AYLSD
+468 

>member
-1 MPRSM
+1 MPRSL

-36 VTQGIDRRL
+36 VTEGIDRRL

-58 DGRVSREALTRR
+58 DGRVDRAALAQR
-70 QNALDGQGGWLWRI
+70 QGALDAGRDWLWRI
-84 EAPGGTIGSTDR
+84 EAPGGAIGSTDR
-96 FLPGTGPGRA
+96 FVPRPDA
-106 GPRLPGPPGSPAP
+106 APPGPRLPGPPGP
-119 PPAPPAADAIPPDA
+119 PPPGAAPLPDA
-133 GPQGVDGTDAHG
+133 GPQGVDGTDASG
-145 GRLHA
+145 ARLHA
-150 RRLVLTTRA
+150 RRLVLTTRS

-187 LAILGGLLAA
+187 LAILAGLLAT
-197 ATLIQLRLGLQPLAR
+197 ATLVQLRLGLKPLAR

-217 AAIRAGTAERVDEDQ
+217 AAIRAGEAERVDEDQ

-265 HALKTPVATLALGVR
+265 HALKTPVATLALRLRADAEG
-280 DDPAAAAQ
+280 AAQ
-288 VARIDA
+288 VERIDA

-306 LADARASTALRG
+306 VVDTRASTAVRP
-318 AVDDLVRVVARLHA
+318 AVDDLVQAIGRLHGM
-332 ARGIAI
+332 RGLAI
-338 EATVAGD
+338 TADVRGD
-345 PHAAIEPQD
+345 PVAAIEPQD

-365 AARHATRAVQVDVRP
+365 AAQHARSMVQASASLDP
-380 RPGNARRL
+380 ADARRL
-388 VLSVADDGPGIP
+388 VLTVADDGPGIP
-400 AAERAR
+400 EEERSR
-406 VAEPGVRLDERGEGH
+406 VTQAGVRLDERGEGH

-430 LAALHGG
+430 LASLHGG
-437 TMTLDERAGGG
+437 ALTLDAREGGG
-448 LIVQVTLEARSAPAA
+448 LVAQVTLPARAFV
-463 TPPPP
+463 
-468 AYLSD
+468 

>member
-1 MPRSM
+1 MPRSL

-36 VTQGIDRRL
+36 VTEGIDRRL

-58 DGRVSREALTRR
+58 DGRVDRAALAQR
-70 QNALDGQGGWLWRI
+70 QGALDAGRDWLWRI
-84 EAPGGTIGSTDR
+84 EAPGGAIGSTDR
-96 FLPGTGPGRA
+96 FVPRPDAARP
-106 GPRLPGPPGSPAP
+106 GPRLPGPPGP
-119 PPAPPAADAIPPDA
+119 PPPGAAPLPDA
-133 GPQGVDGTDAHG
+133 GPQGVDGTDASG
-145 GRLHA
+145 VRLHA
-150 RRLVLTTRA
+150 RRLVLTTRS

-187 LAILGGLLAA
+187 LAILAGLLAT
-197 ATLIQLRLGLQPLAR
+197 ATLVQLRLGLKPLAR

-217 AAIRAGTAERVDEDQ
+217 AAIRAGEAERVDEDQ

-265 HALKTPVATLALGVR
+265 HALKTPVATLALRLRG
-280 DDPAAAAQ
+280 DAEGAAQ
-288 VARIDA
+288 VERIDA

-306 LADARASTALRG
+306 VVDTRASTAVRP
-318 AVDDLVRVVARLHA
+318 AVDDLVQAIGRLHGD
-332 ARGIAI
+332 RGLAI
-338 EATVAGD
+338 TADVRGD
-345 PHAAIEPQD
+345 PVAAIEPQD

-365 AARHATRAVQVDVRP
+365 AAQHARSMVQAFASLDP
-380 RPGNARRL
+380 ADARRL
-388 VLSVADDGPGIP
+388 VLTVADDGPGIP
-400 AAERAR
+400 KEERSR
-406 VAEPGVRLDERGEGH
+406 VTQAGVRLDERGEGH

-430 LAALHGG
+430 LASLHGG
-437 TMTLDERAGGG
+437 ALTLDAREGGG
-448 LIVQVTLEARSAPAA
+448 LVAQVTLPARAFV
-463 TPPPP
+463 
-468 AYLSD
+468 